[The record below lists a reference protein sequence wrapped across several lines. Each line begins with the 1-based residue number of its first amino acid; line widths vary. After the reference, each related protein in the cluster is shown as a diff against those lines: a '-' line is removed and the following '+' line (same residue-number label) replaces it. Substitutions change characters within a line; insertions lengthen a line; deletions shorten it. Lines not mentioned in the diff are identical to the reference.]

1 MDRLIQLKSKLEAT
15 KLYDFLAALPLI
27 VWYSFCGAQLIPA
40 LQADFATK
48 SDGFDAIFITSV
60 LSRIASLIFTGTLL
74 ALLTLRHTPKG
85 KTPGLFPRIAALAG
99 TYLGVGILLLP
110 PIELATPVYLISALM
125 ILGGTAFSLFAV
137 FRLGRSISIMPEAR
151 RLVMVGPYKVIRH
164 PLYLGE
170 AIALFGLTLQYL
182 SPLALLLLGL
192 QCAFQLQRIQN
203 EERVLTRIFPEY
215 ESYKAQTAR
224 LLPGLY

>member
-1 MDRLIQLKSKLEAT
+1 MDQLMQLKSKLEAT
-15 KLYDFLAALPLI
+15 KLYDFLAASPLI
-27 VWYSFCGAQLIPA
+27 VWYTFCGVQLIPA
-40 LQADFATK
+40 LRADFAREAN
-48 SDGFDAIFITSV
+48 GFDAVFAMSV
-60 LSRIASLIFTGTLL
+60 LSRIASLVFIVTLL
-74 ALLTLRHTPKG
+74 LLLTLRHTPKA
-85 KTPGLFPRIAALAG
+85 KTPGILPCVAALAG

-151 RLVMVGPYKVIRH
+151 RLVTAGPYRVIRH

-192 QCAFQLQRIQN
+192 QCAFQLQRMQN

-215 ESYKAQTAR
+215 EIYKAQTAR